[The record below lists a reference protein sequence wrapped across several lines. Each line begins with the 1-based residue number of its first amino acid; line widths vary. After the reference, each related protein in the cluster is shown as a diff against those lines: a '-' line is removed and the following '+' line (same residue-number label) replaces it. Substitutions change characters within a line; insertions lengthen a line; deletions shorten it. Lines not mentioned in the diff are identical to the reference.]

1 MNWYNIFYWITRSD
15 SVKDFF
21 DSTSNIFSW
30 FAVLSFIILVIISS
44 FAHSIISENNIKT
57 QEDEDNDPDVR
68 GYKRLRRYF
77 AYIFYV
83 SLGLS
88 LITWSCYVFT
98 PTKKEALLIMA
109 AGGTMNYL
117 TTDSTAKEIPHEMST
132 FVITELK
139 TMAQEAKV
147 DLGINSLKDRILDS
161 AKNMSTVQ
169 LMERMKVD
177 TNFAK
182 IVLNK

>member
-1 MNWYNIFYWITRSD
+1 MNWYNIFYWITRAD
-15 SVKDFF
+15 SVKNFF
-21 DSTSNIFSW
+21 DTSSNIFTWVS
-30 FAVLSFIILVIISS
+30 VLSFIALVCISA
-44 FAHSIISENNIKT
+44 FAHSVISENNIRND
-57 QEDEDNDPDVR
+57 EDEKTDPDVR
-68 GYKRLRRYF
+68 GYQRLRRYF
-77 AYIFYV
+77 SYIFYV

-88 LITWSCYVFT
+88 LITWTAYVFT

-109 AGGTMNYL
+109 GGGTMNFL
-117 TTDSTAKEIPHEMST
+117 TTDSSAKQIPHEMST

-139 TMAQEAKV
+139 TMAQDAKV
-147 DLGINSLKDRILDS
+147 DLGITSLKDRILDS
-161 AKNMSTVQ
+161 AKQMSTTQ